1 MKPKLILFITR
12 PFAPFNI
19 LRDTDNRIRNATK
32 MICCTITVLVL
43 SIGFAFA
50 EPEVEL
56 VRELKPLSVRGVNY
70 YPRETPWGGMWTKT
84 PDGVWA
90 RDMQLVASLGAN
102 AIRTFVQFGPKIEK
116 AGLMNR
122 DGSLTPAYLA
132 KIETLLAAASTN
144 KIRVIFCFEFD
155 LEMLAAKNT
164 AELWQ
169 RTLTDLVTLHRDDG
183 RVLMWDL
190 MNEPDDD
197 TKWTEATRA
206 YLKAAIPFV
215 KQLDPNHR
223 TTVGMAYRTDR
234 LAEVGLP
241 DVLQYHEYTP
251 KALLIERGLGRVSD
265 VIASQ
270 RRVGS
275 PRELLIGEFG
285 MCTARD
291 PQFGADPALSVKLAD
306 HPGTED
312 EQVRIYKTILEAAEK
327 GQVAGVIP
335 WCLFDYPIHNPNESH
350 FGLVRS
356 DGSLKPAAIVLRE
369 AFARWSKP

>member
-1 MKPKLILFITR
+1 MIKTTLTLGLLMLLAGVAFP
-12 PFAPFNI
+12 APE
-19 LRDTDNRIRNATK
+19 A
-32 MICCTITVLVL
+32 
-43 SIGFAFA
+43 
-50 EPEVEL
+50 EL
-56 VRELKPLSVRGVNY
+56 VRELEPLSVRGVNY

-84 PDGVWA
+84 PDEVWI
-90 RDMQLVASLGAN
+90 RDMKLVASLNAN
-102 AIRTFVQFGPKIEK
+102 AIRTFVQFGPHIEK
-116 AGLMNR
+116 AGLMNS

-132 KIETLLAAASTN
+132 KIESLLSAASSN

-155 LEMLAAKNT
+155 LETLAAKNS

-169 RTLTDLVTLHRDDG
+169 RTLTDLVTLHRDDA

-206 YLKAAIPFV
+206 YLKTAIPFV
-215 KQLDPNHR
+215 KQLDPNHL
-223 TTVGMAYRTDR
+223 TTVGIAYRTDR
-234 LAEVGLP
+234 LVKAGLP

-251 KALLIERGLGRVSD
+251 KAVLFERGVSRVSE

-285 MCTARD
+285 VCTARD
-291 PQFGADPALSVKLAD
+291 PQFGADPALNTKLAD

-312 EQVRIYKTILEAAEK
+312 EQARVFKIILEAAEK
-327 GQVAGVIP
+327 GQVAGVMP
-335 WCLFDYPIHNPNESH
+335 WCLFDYPINNPNESH

-369 AFARWSKP
+369 TFSRWSKP